1 MDKNNNTMKTIDTV
15 HVLIQRIIQPCFP
28 CQLCGIDAQQ
38 SHSLCQ
44 QCWQQLP
51 WLKDTIL
58 RQHRPI
64 QIALN
69 YTFPI
74 DRIIQSYKYEQQLH
88 FQNLLTQSLMSLNL
102 SQVQAIVPMPISTE
116 RLRERGYNQMLII
129 ANRMAHQLNIPVWQP
144 VLRLA
149 QHSQKGLSRVERMQ
163 NIEQQFQII
172 KSERRKYRKV
182 LIIDD
187 VVTTGSSVDALAN
200 ALEKLG
206 CQQIEIAC
214 IAAAQQ

>member
-1 MDKNNNTMKTIDTV
+1 MKTIDTV
-15 HVLIQRIIQPCFP
+15 HVIIQRIIQPCFP

-129 ANRMAHQLNIPVWQP
+129 ANRMAQQFNIPVWQP

-187 VVTTGSSVDALAN
+187 VVTTGSSADALAN

-206 CQQIEIAC
+206 CQHIDIAC